1 MTLLAPMHRVVFG
14 ALNHEPV
21 VLVKGA
27 SAHVLG
33 MRHKHDAV
41 WKL

>member
-1 MTLLAPMHRVVFG
+1 MTLLAPVHRVVFG
-14 ALNHEPV
+14 ALKHEPM

-27 SAHVLG
+27 SAQVLG
-33 MRHKHDAV
+33 MRHKHDPV